1 MKHHQSPWIIM
12 SISGLCTIGHIFM
25 ILCDV
30 CFKYRFYNAQPQSVM
45 CLKEGPIN
53 TAVQQD
59 GHRDMKT
66 CLDRNVKTVKNPQT
80 LKLGVATRFGLFS
93 QADTLLLSLG
103 AWKLSLPTNYQWLS
117 LSIGRLNNQPSD
129 DKSQVSWEQN
139 ILKAISARKH
149 SKAEKQSC

>member
-30 CFKYRFYNAQPQSVM
+30 CFKYRFYNSQPQSVM
-45 CLKEGPIN
+45 CLREGPIN

-66 CLDRNVKTVKNPQT
+66 CLDRNVKTVKNSPDSETWSGHKVWALQPGWYSAAVSGSSKT
-80 LKLGVATRFGLFS
+80 FVTH
-93 QADTLLLSLG
+93 
-103 AWKLSLPTNYQWLS
+103 KLSVAVALH
-117 LSIGRLNNQPSD
+117 RE
-129 DKSQVSWEQN
+129 V
-139 ILKAISARKH
+139 
-149 SKAEKQSC
+149 KQSTHWWQKPGFLGTKHTEGHFC